1 MSISILL
8 SMDEVNSENFT
19 GWMIAEHI
27 PTPTL
32 THPLLLQTPR
42 FLKPYSF
49 RHRPRMMKVA
59 SQNCMRDVGLN
70 EKRWGE
76 ERNDGGKVES
86 HHNFF
91 CVFWVTATECHIIG
105 PKGAHY
111 HHHHHLHIQHQK
123 GETIWFLSKRW
134 DTSLEVMENV
144 QTAKQAFITKVF

>member
-8 SMDEVNSENFT
+8 SMVDEVNRWKFHRLNDCRAYS
-19 GWMIAEHI
+19 
-27 PTPTL
+27 
-32 THPLLLQTPR
+32 
-42 FLKPYSF
+42 KPYPHPPPLATNPSVPKTLF
-49 RHRPRMMKVA
+49 VPASAK

-105 PKGAHY
+105 PKGPHY
-111 HHHHHLHIQHQK
+111 HHHHLHIQHQK
-123 GETIWFLSKRW
+123 GETIWFLSQRW